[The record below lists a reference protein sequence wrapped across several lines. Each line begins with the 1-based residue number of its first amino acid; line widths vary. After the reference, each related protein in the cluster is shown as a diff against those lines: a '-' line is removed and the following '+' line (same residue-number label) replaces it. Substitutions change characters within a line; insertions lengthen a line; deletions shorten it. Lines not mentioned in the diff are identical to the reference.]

1 MIHDILLVA
10 LWAAG
15 AFGCLFMIVAAA
27 LMLVADAAGA
37 GRSDASR
44 ARP

>member
-27 LMLVADAAGA
+27 LML
-37 GRSDASR
+37 SS
-44 ARP
+44 ARPEPAVATLRRRP